1 MDDFEMAVLLCL
13 DASADA
19 AARGRAFAYCDQLRS
34 SPDAWRF
41 CVARLAAASDGGGG
55 GSGGGGGGGGE
66 GSGGGGGGA
75 RPPPRPEA
83 RFWCL
88 AVLHDALVSR
98 TRPLVDTDRAAVRSC
113 VTAQLRSAAVAA
125 SPAYVRNKLAQLYAT
140 LIAADY
146 PASWPGA
153 FSTDL
158 VTLSRDAGGRD
169 AFFRILRAV
178 DEDVTSVRAA
188 SAAGSRV
195 KDGMREDCIPGLVA
209 TWASTV
215 AAAAAPGA
223 TAADMDAAIAAL
235 DLVRRYAQW
244 VDIGL
249 FLTNDLLRVI
259 YAALTGSAPA
269 LAPLAAASA
278 AALSALVAKRMA
290 PSAKA
295 SLLAALQLRALLP
308 ALATELPPQGAG
320 EAELG
325 LRSATVEVANLVNT
339 VATVAIGLVGEA
351 GGGGGGGEAAA
362 AAAEATALVE
372 TALPVALRYIANE
385 EDEDVAAQT
394 LEFISAYVS
403 AVRKAAEAAG
413 AAAAASMGGGD
424 AATAAAA
431 AAASRLGTSDA
442 GLREILRVVKEVAAY
457 PPDYDPE
464 DGAAACGD
472 LRESLVTLLK
482 NTARAAPAVVLAS
495 VEELASG
502 LLTADVAAAGTP
514 PPSAKDEAAADGWWN
529 TVRRTEL
536 LLRLLIALQELS
548 SELGEPLTCRLSPVI
563 CAVLA
568 SPPSVIAA
576 AAVAPVRT
584 VAEAHQLDEVAVTF
598 LDLAARSYRE
608 VGASS
613 GHSLLS
619 AVLPIYF
626 DSRGLDHPS
635 PRVRSRAAA
644 LLLKLIR
651 PLRSAIASR
660 HLGDVLPA
668 LVPRIFPLAPAG
680 SPASA
685 DQDAL
690 LDTAGLLLGVD
701 PGAAATAGYLTSTL
715 APIIEGLRAAAAAAR
730 ASAGGTSANGGA
742 GAGGFD
748 AAAAQRWIAA
758 AAQLSKGFCARGTP
772 GDGGSSGA
780 GSPGGGPG
788 ADGWDGGPADANE
801 VLAAAAAAA
810 AGTSPGATR
819 PPFPEAVLAPWRAAC
834 EAVLALSAAA
844 GPAVQARTLTF
855 LHRMVETLGEVALPF
870 IAAAMDT
877 LVSPA
882 AATPAEL
889 NAVVVLVNQVVSRFR
904 SSAAPVAA
912 ELYLPLCARVAAAT
926 PTLDPDR
933 LMAVAEAD
941 RERVEL
947 HRNWLLFIHGV
958 LVAGLGGE
966 VLGHPARAHALQP
979 LVAAVVA
986 AAVGDGVDVR
996 VGAAVSK
1003 LAFTT
1008 LARMVVQW
1016 APPPPVKPGGGAGA
1030 ARASTAAAAGAGAG
1044 AAPAAVGATDDAERG
1059 AGGKIEQQL
1068 AQIEAAAVVAPSAPL
1083 PGFGEYVVAAVAP
1096 ACVASAVRNGIF
1108 RSSAGAAAPVGGGGS
1123 RAGATPT
1130 AAAATVEP
1138 PVTAATY
1145 AAGSRGAGVMTA
1157 NVLLQVAAARRLGDP
1172 FIAAV
1177 VAPVGGVSG
1186 GGEAVRAYAA
1196 ALAAPEGAVPS
1207 EELVRRFVG
1216 VVVDHRQRGGR

>member
-19 AARGRAFAYCDQLRS
+19 AARGRALAYCDQLRS
-34 SPDAWRF
+34 SPDAWQ
-41 CVARLAAASDGGGG
+41 
-55 GSGGGGGGGGE
+55 
-66 GSGGGGGGA
+66 
-75 RPPPRPEA
+75 A

-88 AVLHDALVSR
+88 TVLHDALVSR
-98 TRPLVDTDRAAVRSC
+98 TRPLADADRAAVRSC

-146 PASWPGA
+146 PATWPGA

-188 SAAGSRV
+188 SPAGARV
-195 KDGMREDCIPGLVA
+195 KDGMREDCISGLVA

-215 AAAAAPGA
+215 AAAAVPGA
-223 TAADMDAAIAAL
+223 TAADTEAAIAAL
-235 DLVRRYAQW
+235 DLIRRYAQW

-290 PSAKA
+290 PAAKA

-320 EAELG
+320 DAELG
-325 LRSATVEVANLVNT
+325 FRSATVEVANLVNT
-339 VATVAIGLVGEA
+339 VATVAIGLAGEA
-351 GGGGGGGEAAA
+351 GGGGRGGEAAT
-362 AAAEATALVE
+362 AAAEAAALVE

-403 AVRKAAEAAG
+403 A
-413 AAAAASMGGGD
+413 
-424 AATAAAA
+424 
-431 AAASRLGTSDA
+431 
-442 GLREILRVVKEVAAY
+442 
-457 PPDYDPE
+457 
-464 DGAAACGD
+464 
-472 LRESLVTLLK
+472 
-482 NTARAAPAVVLAS
+482 
-495 VEELASG
+495 EL
-502 LLTADVAAAGTP
+502 T
-514 PPSAKDEAAADGWWN
+514 
-529 TVRRTEL
+529 
-536 LLRLLIALQELS
+536 

-568 SPPSVIAA
+568 APPSVVAA
-576 AAVAPVRT
+576 AGVAPART
-584 VAEAHQLDEVAVTF
+584 AAEAHQLDEVAVTF

-608 VGASS
+608 VGASP
-613 GHSLLS
+613 GHALLS

-626 DSRGLDHPS
+626 GTRGLDHPS

-644 LLLKLIR
+644 LLLKLVR
-651 PLRSAIASR
+651 PLRSAIAAR
-660 HLGDVLPA
+660 HLGDVVPA

-680 SPASA
+680 SSVAA

-701 PGAAATAGYLTSTL
+701 PSAAATAGYLTSTL
-715 APIIEGLRAAAAAAR
+715 APIIDGLRAAATAAR
-730 ASAGGTSANGGA
+730 AAAAPPSTNGG
-742 GAGGFD
+742 GGGGVFD

-758 AAQLSKGFCARGTP
+758 AAQL
-772 GDGGSSGA
+772 
-780 GSPGGGPG
+780 
-788 ADGWDGGPADANE
+788 
-801 VLAAAAAAA
+801 
-810 AGTSPGATR
+810 R

-870 IAAAMDT
+870 IAAAMET

-904 SSAAPVAA
+904 AAAAPVAA
-912 ELYLPLCARVAAAT
+912 ELYLPLCARVAAAA
-926 PTLDPDR
+926 PALDPVR

-947 HRNWLLFIHGV
+947 HRNWLLFIHG
-958 LVAGLGGE
+958 
-966 VLGHPARAHALQP
+966 
-979 LVAAVVA
+979 
-986 AAVGDGVDVR
+986 
-996 VGAAVSK
+996 
-1003 LAFTT
+1003 
-1008 LARMVVQW
+1008 W
-1016 APPPPVKPGGGAGA
+1016 APPPPAKPGGG
-1030 ARASTAAAAGAGAG
+1030 AAAGAGAAG
-1044 AAPAAVGATDDAERG
+1044 GGPAAATAAASGGDEAERG

-1068 AQIEAAAVVAPSAPL
+1068 AQIEAAAAAAPNAPL
-1083 PGFGEYVVAAVAP
+1083 PGFGDYVITAVAP

-1108 RSSAGAAAPVGGGGS
+1108 RAPAAAAGAAATSAAPTPATPNAG
-1123 RAGATPT
+1123 AGATAAPPIG
-1130 AAAATVEP
+1130 AAA
-1138 PVTAATY
+1138 Y

-1177 VAPVGGVSG
+1177 VAPVVGGATG
-1186 GGEAVRAYAA
+1186 ADAEAVRAYAA
-1196 ALAAPEGAVPS
+1196 ALAASEGVVPS

-1216 VVVDHRQRGGR
+1216 VVVAHRQRGGR

>member
-19 AARGRAFAYCDQLRS
+19 AARGRALAYCDQLRS

-41 CVARLAAASDGGGG
+41 CVARLASASDGGGG
-55 GSGGGGGGGGE
+55 GGG
-66 GSGGGGGGA
+66 SAGA
-75 RPPPRPEA
+75 GAGAVGAPTPRPPPRPEA

-88 AVLHDALVSR
+88 TVLHDALVSR
-98 TRPLVDTDRAAVRSC
+98 TRPLADADRAAVRSC

-146 PASWPGA
+146 PATWPGA

-188 SAAGSRV
+188 SPAGARV
-195 KDGMREDCIPGLVA
+195 KDGMREDCISGLVA

-215 AAAAAPGA
+215 AAAAVPGA
-223 TAADMDAAIAAL
+223 TAADTEAAIAAL
-235 DLVRRYAQW
+235 DLIRRYAQW

-290 PSAKA
+290 PAAKA

-320 EAELG
+320 DAELG
-325 LRSATVEVANLVNT
+325 FRSATVEVANLVNT
-339 VATVAIGLVGEA
+339 VATVAIGLAGEA
-351 GGGGGGGEAAA
+351 GGGGRGGEAAT
-362 AAAEATALVE
+362 AAAEAAALVE

-403 AVRKAAEAAG
+403 AVRKAAEAAA
-413 AAAAASMGGGD
+413 AAAAASAGGGS

-431 AAASRLGTSDA
+431 AAASHLGASDA
-442 GLREILRVVKEVAAY
+442 GLREILRVVKEVAVY

-464 DGAAACGD
+464 DGAAAFGG
-472 LRESLVTLLK
+472 LRDSLVTLLK

-495 VEELASG
+495 VEDLASG
-502 LLTADVAAAGTP
+502 LLTADAASAGAP
-514 PPSAKDEAAADGWWN
+514 PPSAKDVAAADGWWT

-536 LLRLLIALQELS
+536 LLRLLIALQELT

-568 SPPSVIAA
+568 APPSVVAA
-576 AAVAPVRT
+576 AGVAPART
-584 VAEAHQLDEVAVTF
+584 AAEAHQLDEVAVTF

-608 VGASS
+608 VGASP
-613 GHSLLS
+613 GHALLS

-626 DSRGLDHPS
+626 GTRGLDHPS

-644 LLLKLIR
+644 LLLKLVR
-651 PLRSAIASR
+651 PLRSAIAAR
-660 HLGDVLPA
+660 HLGDVVPA

-680 SPASA
+680 SSVAA

-701 PGAAATAGYLTSTL
+701 PSAAATAGYLTSTL
-715 APIIEGLRAAAAAAR
+715 APIIDGLRAAATAAR
-730 ASAGGTSANGGA
+730 AAAAPPSTNGG
-742 GAGGFD
+742 GGGGVFD

-758 AAQLSKGFCARGTP
+758 AAQLSKGFCARATT

-780 GSPGGGPG
+780 GSPGGGPS
-788 ADGWDGGPADANE
+788 ADGRSGAAGANG

-810 AGTSPGATR
+810 AVASPGASR

-870 IAAAMDT
+870 IAAAMET

-904 SSAAPVAA
+904 AAAAPVAA
-912 ELYLPLCARVAAAT
+912 ELYLPLCARVAAAA
-926 PTLDPDR
+926 PALDPVR

-958 LVAGLGGE
+958 LVAGLGGD

-986 AAVGDGVDVR
+986 AAVGNGVDVR

-1016 APPPPVKPGGGAGA
+1016 APPPPAKPGGG
-1030 ARASTAAAAGAGAG
+1030 AAAGAGAAG
-1044 AAPAAVGATDDAERG
+1044 GGPAAATAAASGGDEAERG

-1068 AQIEAAAVVAPSAPL
+1068 AQIEAAAAAAPNAPL
-1083 PGFGEYVVAAVAP
+1083 PGFGDYVITAVAP

-1108 RSSAGAAAPVGGGGS
+1108 RAPAAAAGAAATSAAPTPATPNAG
-1123 RAGATPT
+1123 AGATAAPPIG
-1130 AAAATVEP
+1130 AAA
-1138 PVTAATY
+1138 Y

-1177 VAPVGGVSG
+1177 VAPVVGGATG
-1186 GGEAVRAYAA
+1186 ADAEAVRAYAA
-1196 ALAAPEGAVPS
+1196 ALAASEGVVPS

-1216 VVVDHRQRGGR
+1216 VVVAHRQRGGR